1 MNCLNCDT
9 NLADI
14 SQIFFY
20 YKNDKNVKLTIKPE
34 VEILFEE
41 EKTFRI
47 FYYSEQTRYLI
58 CSSCKFIVGK
68 IFPFGPNNR
77 DLKVFACD
85 RVKLGEKLYSGQ
97 KWHNIYKTLDLENR
111 NTESFFGDSSL
122 IQHPRRSVNKK
133 VIEET
138 VNFPI
143 VEKREHF
150 EWFTVSLVKIPRDY
164 QIEAYVQGLLKNTV
178 IILNTGAGKTLIA
191 SMILAK
197 MCQLNPSQM
206 GLMIVDR
213 VPLVFQQGDAIA
225 EDTNLSVVSVCG
237 ENKTKNILNKIN
249 RAFYDILVVTA
260 GAFNE
265 MLEDHYVDVSLFS
278 TVIFDECHHLTG
290 KHVYTDV
297 MRKFTCHMVTH
308 QPRFIGLTASPF
320 AANNDQQG
328 EKALTKFLENFPDA
342 EICSPKLDLN
352 QQKTI
357 KELISVSQNQQRF
370 IKIAVNRINKYLKRI
385 AKVCDRQNQNLF
397 LEMNLRNS
405 YRIIGDL
412 RSMQRQYPEK
422 EDNKDF
428 RYAFLLIEALELAI
442 YFGIS
447 SACKFLRHEDVLED
461 IRKDFSGVTEISKR
475 LQTLDLYL
483 KNTNEDSRMLVFVNK
498 RTTAR
503 LLTSYIQKHFPGLN
517 AHMVVG
523 HSGYDGMVWEAQ
535 QQKCIKEFA
544 GGDSRLIVSTSVLE
558 EGIDV
563 GLCDTVVAF
572 TGLQSLIGFI
582 QIRGRARKYDST
594 FVIFETEEETAVH
607 EKAENQEKVMRR
619 VLNRH
624 VQSDLSELS
633 KKIVEDIKGQI
644 KSTETDT
651 GGNSFLEL
659 SVIPTKE
666 NKIAFRLYIDPLEQY
681 NSHKLM
687 DHVRMNIEKMNFF
700 VLKRFELVSLKG
712 EFINSDVF
720 SSNAQMFIVFISSI
734 TQSISPSA
742 LYRRFVCSFDYRIKI
757 TEKIYQIW
765 SNIELKE
772 AEVLSEAQKMTC
784 RKFSLGYFKNRSTVV
799 IGRTFE
805 KKGEVSFNPRKSV
818 DIKLFDNNVIKIEIN
833 FVTMSKFSFLSINRD
848 GITLYLNL
856 SQVPLFSKFDSD
868 KGKWTRV
875 YQGEIQSCFANYP
888 LLLLTFNT
896 QDYLNLHKIFHSSTL
911 YPVTILHT
919 KLDLCDDRCNSH
931 SGKTVPWS
939 MKCIIDHRKVC
950 FPPDKR
956 DQILHEIDKKCKIH
970 DSQIV
975 KSLCKS
981 ILLKLSQTSYR
992 YFIDLF
998 QEFENIFTVTINTPL
1013 MDGNLVNTVRLK
1025 NVFYIKR
1032 VTVTPTRVISL
1043 PEVLVPSNRFLME
1056 MEKQIEDVII
1066 VLFRDDD
1073 TTKVTEKSIVDRF
1086 RDILMNFLE
1095 IEDKKYRYFLSTKSQ
1110 IRNHKAYFIRSE
1122 TWEEVL
1128 ELRERF
1134 IPRPEYFSSVS
1145 KYISRLGMYGT
1156 ATTFMFNISL
1166 DSINYSNDIKAENGD
1181 LTTDGAGLISLSK
1194 AKEIAQSLELDETP
1208 SAFQIRYSGFKGVI
1222 SCTCDHDFQLEG
1234 KNFLMRK
1241 SMRKFENEDQKFCV
1255 TNYSKYQ
1262 KVHLNREIINLL
1274 SSIEGYNIKDVLIR
1288 YMDKDSEELVS
1299 MFENEEIALQNLKRY
1314 LPKSNTSLIF
1324 DSGFS
1329 FTESAHWFEVL
1340 KGIYRLRSMELKNK
1354 MNITIDEGA
1363 FLIGI
1368 PDPYGILKDNEVF
1381 VQVHKNYSTGGKII
1395 QKRALIYRNPCL
1407 HPGDHRIVECVDKE
1421 KLHHLYNVLV
1431 LPTWNC
1437 KSSLAAECSGGDLDG
1452 DHFSVIW
1459 DDNFIPPKNFPSCQY
1474 SELGSNEENLQR
1486 RNVKNVSLIANFFTD
1501 FMTNDILGKTAHRH
1515 LALCDIQDK
1524 GAHDDLAI
1532 ELAKYQAQA
1541 IDYAKTSIKLEIPKR
1556 AIDIVSAK
1564 GFPDFMEKKFEESY
1578 QSEKILGEL
1587 YRHCK
1592 EILVEYESNRKD
1604 QLNFPDEFMKT
1615 DSFQEYL
1622 EEAQSVYEFYK
1633 YHVKMIMVKYQLQSE
1648 IDVILASPTY
1658 GWDNEIDENKGK
1670 ISEIIKEWYEY
1681 ISKTCRQ
1688 LFFSNVEDEKEK
1700 QRKAYA
1706 WYYVAYHKKSRH
1718 DKINFLGF
1726 PWLVADCLF
1735 KMRKKKEQDN
1745 PSKLNYIIGKS
1756 CALCFKRKYYRTLF
1770 NDVNQ
1775 KLNYVGRIERA
1786 MNQFTKEHYQVSKGF
1801 NVQLYGSTSLYVN
1814 EPESDLDICARATD
1828 DLYNSPV
1835 VKDKEKFLKLPQD
1848 KQQLHFLGIILSR
1861 VVDSLASKKT
1871 DYFNLKPPFMKFQSS
1886 DLDENI
1892 SCDISMNIN
1901 GLIKTYYFQYLFEK
1915 DWVYFMVL
1923 WSLVKWARAA
1933 ELIRPFATA
1942 GKREIDTADFYALIV
1957 YTLNFPKAPPV
1968 NTTKP
1973 IPTIKLSKIYKNILK
1988 SHKQGQSEKQFHIV
2002 GKMILSFFKKASKKC
2017 DSITIEWSK
2026 EYGLNG
2032 VENVTIKAETMRN
2045 ISLKAIKALHCLSIL
2060 RDFEN
2065 MLKYLMKSEDST
2077 QFTKNLPTDLS
2088 LAIGKAK
2095 EFHRTLLEVNTGA
2108 SVRIDTTDGK
2118 KNYRIVAKGTRA
2130 QLNQLRKEIRS
2141 LMANNRA
2148 LVLGRLPLANS
2159 RYFVE
2164 GSSKLFS
2171 LQQTECDSRVKFDVT
2186 QACCAPHHDL
2196 RERVSVILQDPDKE
2210 CIEEHEIQQYEK
2222 FKAHIMQQMS
2232 LFPVKKK
2239 DLLASL
2245 VVSVR
2250 FGSFYLMDV
2259 SSSLPSG
2266 SRTISFQELQIAHE
2280 KGRRGRKNWEP
2291 RDFAVN
2297 EEEYEA
2303 KTKQRSCGYV
2313 GDDIYLCIYIKSF
2326 KQCVLPANHHN
2337 DFYFK

>member
-1 MNCLNCDT
+1 MNCFNCDT
-9 NLADI
+9 NLSDI
-14 SQIFFY
+14 SQLFFY
-20 YKNDKNVKLTIKPE
+20 YKNDKSVELTIKPE

-41 EKTFRI
+41 EKTLRI
-47 FYYSEQTRYLI
+47 FYDSDKTRYLI
-58 CSSCKFIVGK
+58 CSNCRFIVGM
-68 IFPFGPNNR
+68 IFPFAPNNR
-77 DLKVFACD
+77 DLKVFSCD
-85 RVKLGEKLYSGQ
+85 RVKLGQKLYSGK
-97 KWHNIYKTLDLENR
+97 KWHNIYKTLAIENR
-111 NTESFFGDSSL
+111 NTEAFFKDSSL
-122 IQHPRRSVNKK
+122 IQNPRRSVNKK

-138 VNFPI
+138 VHFPL
-143 VEKREHF
+143 VAKRENF
-150 EWFTVSLVKIPRDY
+150 EWFTVSLVKSPRDY

-178 IILNTGAGKTLIA
+178 IVLNTGAGKTLIA

-197 MCQLNPSQM
+197 MCKLNPSRM

-213 VPLVFQQGDAIA
+213 VPLVFQQGDAVA

-237 ENKTKNILNKIN
+237 ENKTINTLNKIN

-260 GAFNE
+260 GAFNG

-297 MRKFTCHMVTH
+297 MRKFMCQKVTH

-328 EKALTKFLENFPDA
+328 EKGLRKFLANFPNA
-342 EICSPKLDLN
+342 GICSPKLELN
-352 QQKTI
+352 HQKMI
-357 KELISVSQNQQRF
+357 KKLVSVSQNQQRF
-370 IKIAVNRINKYLKRI
+370 IKITVSRINKYLKRI
-385 AKVCDRQNQNLF
+385 AKVCDRQNQNLL
-397 LEMNLRNS
+397 LELDLRNS

-422 EDNKDF
+422 ENNKDF
-428 RYAFLLIEALELAI
+428 RYAFLLMEALELAI
-442 YFGIS
+442 YFGIP
-447 SACKFLRHEDVLED
+447 SACKLLKDEAVLGD
-461 IRKDFSGVTEISKR
+461 IRKDFNGVTEISER
-475 LQTLDLYL
+475 LQTLDLYI
-483 KNTNEDSRMLVFVNK
+483 KNAKEDSRMLVFVNK
-498 RTTAR
+498 RSTAR
-503 LLTSYIQKHFPGLN
+503 FLTSYIQKHFPELN
-517 AHMVVG
+517 PQMVVG

-594 FVIFETEEETAVH
+594 FVIFETEEETVVH
-607 EKAENQEKVMRR
+607 EKAEKQEKVMRR
-619 VLNRH
+619 VLNKH

-633 KKIVEDIKGQI
+633 KKIVEDIKGEI
-644 KSTETDT
+644 KSTGSDT
-651 GGNSFLEL
+651 GGNSFSEL
-659 SVIPTKE
+659 SIIPTKE
-666 NKIAFRLYIDPLEQY
+666 NKIAFKLYIDPLEQY

-687 DHVRMNIEKMNFF
+687 DHVRMNVEKMNFF
-700 VLKRFELVSLKG
+700 VLKRFELVSLK
-712 EFINSDVF
+712 ENFISNDVF
-720 SSNAQMFIVFISSI
+720 SSNTQMFIVYISSI

-757 TEKIYQIW
+757 TEKIYQVW

-772 AEVLSEAQKMTC
+772 AEVLSEAQKMNC

-799 IGRTFE
+799 IGRKFE
-805 KKGEVSFNPRKSV
+805 QEGEISFNPRKSI
-818 DIKLFDNNVIKIEIN
+818 DIKLFDNIVIKIEIN

-848 GITLYLNL
+848 GITLHINL
-856 SQVPLFSKFDSD
+856 SQVPLFSKFDSIER
-868 KGKWTRV
+868 KWTRV
-875 YQGEIQSCFANYP
+875 YQGEIQSYFANYP
-888 LLLLTFNT
+888 LLLLTFNP

-911 YPVTILHT
+911 YPVSILHT
-919 KLDLCDDRCNSH
+919 KLDLCNDRCNFH

-939 MKCIIDHRKVC
+939 MKCIIDHRRVC
-950 FPPDKR
+950 FPPGTR
-956 DQILHEIDKKCKIH
+956 EQILNDIDKKCKTH
-970 DSQIV
+970 DSRIV
-975 KSLCKS
+975 NSLCKS
-981 ILLKLSQTSYR
+981 ILSKLSQTIYR
-992 YFIDLF
+992 YFTDLF
-998 QEFENIFTVTINTPL
+998 QEFENIFTIAINTPL

-1073 TTKVTEKSIVDRF
+1073 TTKITDKSIVDRF
-1086 RDILMNFLE
+1086 QDILVNFLE
-1095 IEDKKYRYFLSTKSQ
+1095 IENKKYRYFLSTKSQ
-1110 IRNHKAYFIRSE
+1110 MRNHKAYFIRSE
-1122 TWEEVL
+1122 TWDEVL
-1128 ELRERF
+1128 ELRKRF
-1134 IPRPEYFSSVS
+1134 VPRPEYFSSVA

-1156 ATTFMFNISL
+1156 ATAFIFNISM
-1166 DSINYSNDIKAENGD
+1166 DSINYSDDIKVENGD

-1194 AKEIAQSLELDETP
+1194 AKEIARSLELDETP

-1222 SCTCDHDFQLEG
+1222 SCTCDDDLQLEG
-1234 KNFLMRK
+1234 KNFLIRK

-1255 TNYSKYQ
+1255 TNYSKYH

-1274 SSIEGYNIKDVLIR
+1274 SSIEDYNIKDVLIR
-1288 YMDKDSEELVS
+1288 YMDKDLEELIS
-1299 MFENEEIALQNLKRY
+1299 MFENEEIALRNLKRY
-1314 LPKSNTSLIF
+1314 LSQSNALFIF
-1324 DSGFS
+1324 DRRFT
-1329 FTESAHWFEVL
+1329 FTENAHWFEVL

-1354 MNITIDEGA
+1354 MNITIEEGA
-1363 FLIGI
+1363 FLVGI
-1368 PDPYGILKDNEVF
+1368 PDPYGVLKDNEVF
-1381 VQVHKNYSTGGKII
+1381 VQVHKNDSAGRKII
-1395 QKRALIYRNPCL
+1395 QKRAFIYRNPCL

-1421 KLHHLYNVLV
+1421 KLRHLYNVLV

-1459 DDNFIPPKNFPSCQY
+1459 DENLVPPKNFPSCQY
-1474 SELGSNEENLQR
+1474 SELVNKDENHQGE
-1486 RNVKNVSLIANFFTD
+1486 NVNSVSLIANFFTD
-1501 FMTNDILGKTAHRH
+1501 FLTNDILGRTAHMH

-1541 IDYAKTSIKLEIPKR
+1541 IDYAKTGIKLEIPTR
-1556 AIDIVSAK
+1556 AIDIVSTK

-1578 QSEKILGEL
+1578 QSQKILGEL

-1592 EILVEYESNRKD
+1592 EIVVEYESNRED
-1604 QLNFPDEFMKT
+1604 QLNLSDEFMKI
-1615 DSFQEYL
+1615 DGFQEYL

-1633 YHVKMIMVKYQLQSE
+1633 YHVKMIMVKYQLRSE
-1648 IDVILASPTY
+1648 IDVILASATY
-1658 GWDNEIDENKGK
+1658 GWDEKIDENKGK

-1681 ISKTCRQ
+1681 ISKTCRE

-1700 QRKAYA
+1700 QRKVYA
-1706 WYYVAYHKKSRH
+1706 WYYVAYNKKSRH
-1718 DKINFLGF
+1718 DKVNFLGF
-1726 PWLVADCLF
+1726 PWIVADCLL
-1735 KMRKKKEQDN
+1735 KIRKKKEQDN
-1745 PSKLNYIIGKS
+1745 SSKVNYVIGKS
-1756 CALCFKRKYYRTLF
+1756 CALCFKQKHYRTLF
-1770 NDVNQ
+1770 HDTSE

-1801 NVQLYGSTSLYVN
+1801 NVQSYGSTSLYVN

-1835 VKDKEKFLKLPQD
+1835 VKEKEKFLKLPQD

-1861 VVDSLASKKT
+1861 VADSLASKKT
-1871 DYFNLKPPFMKFQSS
+1871 DYFNLKPPFIKFQSS

-1892 SCDISMNIN
+1892 SCDISMNVN
-1901 GLIKTYYFQYLFEK
+1901 GLSKTYYFQYLFKK
-1915 DWVYFMVL
+1915 DWIYFMVL

-1942 GKREIDTADFYALIV
+1942 EKREIDTADFYALIV

-1968 NTTKP
+1968 DATKP

-1988 SHKQGQSEKQFHIV
+1988 SHKQGQSRKQFHIV
-2002 GKMILSFFKKASKKC
+2002 GEMILSFFKKVSRAC
-2017 DSITIEWSK
+2017 DSVTIEWSK
-2026 EYGLNG
+2026 EYGLDS
-2032 VENVTIKAETMRN
+2032 VEDVIVKAETMRN
-2045 ISLKAIKALHCLSIL
+2045 ISLKAIKALHCLSTL
-2060 RDFEN
+2060 QDFES
-2065 MLKYLMKSEDST
+2065 MLMYFMKSEDFT
-2077 QFTKNLPTDLS
+2077 QFMKNLPTSLS

-2108 SVRIDTTDGK
+2108 SVRIDTTDSK
-2118 KNYRIVAKGTRA
+2118 KNYRVVAKGTRA

-2159 RYFVE
+2159 RYFIE

-2171 LQQTECDSRVKFDVT
+2171 LQQTECDSRVKFEVS
-2186 QACCAPHHDL
+2186 QACCAPFHDL
-2196 RERVSVILQDPDKE
+2196 RERVSVILQDPDE
-2210 CIEEHEIQQYEK
+2210 EYIEEYEIQQYDK

-2232 LFPVKKK
+2232 LFPVEKKE
-2239 DLLASL
+2239 LLASL

-2259 SSSLPSG
+2259 SSSLPSA
-2266 SRTISFQELQIAHE
+2266 SISFQELQIAQE
-2280 KGRRGRKNWEP
+2280 KGRRARKNWET
-2291 RDFAVN
+2291 RNFTIN
-2297 EEEYEA
+2297 KEEYEA
-2303 KTKQRSCGYV
+2303 KTKKTTKHSESE
-2313 GDDIYLCIYIKSF
+2313 K
-2326 KQCVLPANHHN
+2326 
-2337 DFYFK
+2337 